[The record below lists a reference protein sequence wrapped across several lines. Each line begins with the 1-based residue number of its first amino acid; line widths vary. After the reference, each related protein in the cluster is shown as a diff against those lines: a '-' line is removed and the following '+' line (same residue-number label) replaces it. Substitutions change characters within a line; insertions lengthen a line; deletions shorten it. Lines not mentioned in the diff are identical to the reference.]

1 MKTGYE
7 GDLNPRVNSNWLLY
21 MIISFKSR
29 YLPKSEHLQLI
40 QLYNCFCTSSC
51 IKASL
56 SSFLCWARK
65 SSSRL
70 NAPCQRLLFSHISP
84 HTPNV
89 TSFCREKK
97 KSPPT
102 PVDELYLCRAI
113 ITRVFIQ
120 VRHGSKIV
128 VPSHGWW
135 WMRKAFH
142 KNSKEACGQVRA
154 IIDKLKNSPPC
165 GQDSHKMAPTAAER
179 AVCAVWLNGAKFLAN
194 TGRPPEI
201 YAVSLIEEQNV
212 QSVSFPLQVHTH
224 IQTLSFTFEFC
235 L

>member
-97 KSPPT
+97 KMSSHT
-102 PVDELYLCRAI
+102 CWWIVFVQGNNNTCLYTSEARFQNSSSL
-113 ITRVFIQ
+113 TWM
-120 VRHGSKIV
+120 V
-128 VPSHGWW
+128 VNEESFSQKQQRSLWPSSSNH
-135 WMRKAFH
+135 R
-142 KNSKEACGQVRA
+142 
-154 IIDKLKNSPPC
+154 
-165 GQDSHKMAPTAAER
+165 
-179 AVCAVWLNGAKFLAN
+179 
-194 TGRPPEI
+194 
-201 YAVSLIEEQNV
+201 
-212 QSVSFPLQVHTH
+212 
-224 IQTLSFTFEFC
+224 QTKK
-235 L
+235 